1 MYHAG
6 NLSLVLCLYGDTV
19 ATVSHGNHC
28 VLQVGSGTA
37 AYIGRKLAVDFII
50 GIFMVL
56 RTCFSPAL
64 ASSAIS
70 SSERIQRRI
79 SSDRGV
85 KGAEVQ
91 RESKESPVSFSVS
104 LRE

>member
-50 GIFMVL
+50 GIFHG
-56 RTCFSPAL
+56 
-64 ASSAIS
+64 SAHLFQS
-70 SSERIQRRI
+70 CT
-79 SSDRGV
+79 GV
-85 KGAEVQ
+85 
-91 RESKESPVSFSVS
+91 VSNFFF
-104 LRE
+104 